1 MGLKLEDG
9 IFIVKRITTLFQ
21 SSEKMET
28 NHGTILL
35 IPRWIAILK
44 EREREKGIKRFL
56 LEELHSNWVLY
67 YWILNILQDVK
78 SIDYVLIPEPSFHLI
93 YTNNIF
99 YDNKMLGMMIPNND
113 LISLLINKNFPD
125 DEVLKSG

>member
-1 MGLKLEDG
+1 MLQDLKL
-9 IFIVKRITTLFQ
+9 I
-21 SSEKMET
+21 
-28 NHGTILL
+28 
-35 IPRWIAILK
+35 
-44 EREREKGIKRFL
+44 
-56 LEELHSNWVLY
+56 
-67 YWILNILQDVK
+67 NIR
-78 SIDYVLIPEPSFHLI
+78 YGRTFHLI